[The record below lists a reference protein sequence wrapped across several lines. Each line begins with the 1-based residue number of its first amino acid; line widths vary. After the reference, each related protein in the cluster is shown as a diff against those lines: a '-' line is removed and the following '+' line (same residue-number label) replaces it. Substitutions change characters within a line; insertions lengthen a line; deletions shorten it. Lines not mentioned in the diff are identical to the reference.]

1 MNRELSRVST
11 LLLVMFVALFG
22 SSSIIQWAQA
32 DSLRGDPR
40 NVRTILASFA
50 AERGAILVDG
60 VPIAE
65 SVPSD
70 DQYEWQ
76 RTYPMGPLYASV
88 TGYNT
93 LGQGNTGIEGALND
107 ELTGQASSQF
117 LQQVEQLITGQDPS
131 GSSVE
136 LTIDPDAQ
144 AAAMEALGDQV
155 GAVVAIDPETGDIL
169 ALASTPTFDP
179 NDFAGHDP
187 EAVLDLYNQMN
198 GQDPNPLVN
207 NAIAGD
213 LYFPGSVF
221 KLVVAAAALESG
233 DYDLDDTFENPAEL
247 TLPGT
252 STQIYNASRGVCP
265 GGEGDEVSIAA
276 SIIYSC
282 NIPFAQLGAE
292 LGEEELAAQAADF
305 GYGTT
310 YEIPMTVTPS
320 SYPSDLSEAQVM
332 LTSFGQDDVRVT
344 PLQVAMTTAAIANG
358 GTMMQPQ
365 MIDEVIDTASLDVLA
380 EPEPVVAGE
389 PISASTATA
398 LHDVMVQGVEEGL
411 ASNAAIDGVVVG
423 GKTGTAENGE
433 NNEPF
438 NLWFTGFGE
447 TDEQSVAVAVVVVP
461 EENIEANTSNVVAAP
476 IGRAVIEAVL
486 NS

>member
-1 MNRELSRVST
+1 MNKELSRVST

-22 SSSIIQWAQA
+22 SSTIIQWAQT

-76 RTYPMGPLYASV
+76 RQYPEGPLYAPV

-93 LGQGNTGIEGALND
+93 LGQGNSGIEGAMND

-117 LQQVEQLITGQDPS
+117 LQQVEQLITGQDPT

-136 LTIDPDAQ
+136 LTIDPAAQ
-144 AAAMEALGDQV
+144 QAAMEALGDRT
-155 GAVVAIDPETGDIL
+155 GAVVALDPESGDIL

-179 NDFAGHDP
+179 NQFASHDTD
-187 EAVLDLYNQMN
+187 AVIDLYNQMIA
-198 GQDPNPLVN
+198 DPGDPLVN
-207 NAIAGD
+207 NAIGGD

-233 DYDLDDTFENPAEL
+233 DYDLDDTFDNPAEL
-247 TLPGT
+247 PLPGT
-252 STQIYNASRGVCP
+252 SNVVQNANRGVCP
-265 GGEGDEVSIAA
+265 GGEDGEVSIAA

-282 NIPFAQLGAE
+282 NIPFAQLGEE
-292 LGEEELAAQAADF
+292 LGEDALVEQTNDF

-310 YEIPMTVTPS
+310 YEMPVPVTAS
-320 SYPSDLSEAQVM
+320 QYPTDLDEAQLM
-332 LTSFGQDDVRVT
+332 LTSFGQYDVRVT
-344 PLQVAMTTAAIANG
+344 PMQVAMTTAAIANG

-365 MIDEVIDTASLDVLA
+365 MVDEVIDTASLDVVA
-380 EPEPVVAGE
+380 EPQPAVAGE
-389 PISASTATA
+389 PISEETASA
-398 LHDVMVQGVEEGL
+398 LHDVMVDGVQEGL
-411 ASNAAIDGVVVG
+411 ASNAAIDGVTVG

-433 NNEPF
+433 NDEPF

-461 EENIEANTSNVVAAP
+461 EQNVETDTSNEVASP